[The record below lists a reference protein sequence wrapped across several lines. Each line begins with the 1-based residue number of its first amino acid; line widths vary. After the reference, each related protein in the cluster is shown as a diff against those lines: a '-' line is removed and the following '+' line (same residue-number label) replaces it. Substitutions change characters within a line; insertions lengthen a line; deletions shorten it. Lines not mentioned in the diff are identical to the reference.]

1 MKKII
6 IIWANCQGGVINLM
20 LNRYYSSEYIIYNY
34 ANYEYIKN
42 NIELPQYFYECD
54 IFLYQNYS
62 DRDDDYSLN
71 NIINNIIK
79 KTAIKISFP
88 TLHRNYLQFPYDVNS
103 PENIVTKEK
112 PHGDFFFGIKPIRE
126 LVNQLKLN
134 KIEETEII
142 KTVLYKIYDNN
153 FIPVEKIIEFENI
166 TLEFLK
172 MKILNSDIPNIYNF
186 IIDNYKKE
194 RLYHNPNHPNGKL
207 LNELCKEIFIKM
219 NLNYPNEKE
228 NIILLENLLA
238 DWKMPI
244 FNSVINYY
252 NMTNIDNNCLS
263 LWHTDITNFET
274 YVIKYITFLI

>member
-6 IIWANCQGGVINLM
+6 VIWANCQGGVITLM
-20 LNRYYSSEYIIYNY
+20 LNTYYSSEYIIYNY

-112 PHGDFFFGIKPIRE
+112 PHGDFFYGIKPIRE

-142 KTVLYKIYDNN
+142 KTVLDKIYDNN

-172 MKILNSDIPNIYNF
+172 MKIYTAILQF
-186 IIDNYKKE
+186 I
-194 RLYHNPNHPNGKL
+194 
-207 LNELCKEIFIKM
+207 C
-219 NLNYPNEKE
+219 
-228 NIILLENLLA
+228 
-238 DWKMPI
+238 
-244 FNSVINYY
+244 
-252 NMTNIDNNCLS
+252 
-263 LWHTDITNFET
+263 
-274 YVIKYITFLI
+274 